1 MLVNPITE
9 RLVLNFIEKAGSPLA
24 LIGTEGVGKIYLAE
38 LIADKILNTKTIKNH
53 PYIFVLDAKMSGID
67 QVRELQN
74 NLKLVVPGKQL
85 IKRMVIIDNF
95 DSFGREAQNALL
107 KIIEEPPIDTQIIIL
122 INSVNFVLPTILSR
136 VQAVNVL
143 PVSLDQSQ
151 KYFMDQYSENEIKR
165 AYNISAGNSELMQN
179 IISNNDSS
187 HLIINI
193 ERAKQIL
200 SLEKYER
207 IAQIDKLIKEKDT
220 DIPLLLES
228 FVKILNAT
236 YIQSLQK
243 PQTSLTNLN
252 RLSYALKCIDNL
264 ALGVNKKLAL
274 TQFFSKI

>member
-207 IAQIDKLIKEKDT
+207 IAQIDKLLKEKDS
-220 DIPLLLES
+220 DIPSLLES

-264 ALGVNKKLAL
+264 ALGINKKLAL

>member
-9 RLVLNFIEKAGSPLA
+9 RLVLNLIEKAGSPLA
-24 LIGTEGVGKIYLAE
+24 LIGAEGVGKIYLAK

-53 PYIFVLDAKMSGID
+53 PYIFILDAKISGID

>member
-24 LIGTEGVGKIYLAE
+24 LIGAEGVGKIYLAK

-53 PYIFVLDAKMSGID
+53 PYIFVLDAKISGID

-187 HLIINI
+187 QLIINI

-207 IAQIDKLIKEKDT
+207 IAQIDKLLKEKDS
-220 DIPLLLES
+220 DIPSLLES

>member
-9 RLVLNFIEKAGSPLA
+9 RLVLNLIEKAGSPLA
-24 LIGTEGVGKIYLAE
+24 LIGAEGVGKIYLAK

-53 PYIFVLDAKMSGID
+53 PYIFVLDAKISGID

-187 HLIINI
+187 QLIINI

-207 IAQIDKLIKEKDT
+207 IAQIDKLLKEKDS
-220 DIPLLLES
+220 DIPSLLES

>member
-24 LIGTEGVGKIYLAE
+24 LIGAEGVGKIYLAK

-207 IAQIDKLIKEKDT
+207 IAQIDKLLKEKDS
-220 DIPLLLES
+220 DIPSLLES